1 VRMAQKEPHQFRARI
16 AGRAENADFRSCRHD
31 STLNANEVVAEKLK
45 RRRPR
50 EDLER
55 TCRAEPAARAF
66 TRERALVPRWYGGA
80 E

>member
-1 VRMAQKEPHQFRARI
+1 MRMPQKEPHQFRACV
-16 AGRAENADFRSCRHD
+16 AGRPENPHFRFCRHG
-31 STLNANEVVAEKLK
+31 SILNANEVAENRNAGVRGRIWK
-45 RRRPR
+45 
-50 EDLER
+50 E